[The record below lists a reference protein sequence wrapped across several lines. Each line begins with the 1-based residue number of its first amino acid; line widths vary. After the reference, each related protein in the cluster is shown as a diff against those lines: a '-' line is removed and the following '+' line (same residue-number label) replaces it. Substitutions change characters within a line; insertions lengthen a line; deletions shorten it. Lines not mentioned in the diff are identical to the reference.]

1 MNQKLSND
9 HNAENCVHTVKQK
22 LILST
27 PIGSPGSQCQEEND
41 LHPKLKGD
49 TMTLDETTR
58 FRITNKFVGILGDED
73 TAKLM
78 DAIPPID
85 WNRFATKDD
94 IAAATI
100 LTKAEMELEF
110 ANFRTE
116 VSMQFAD
123 VRNEMRTE
131 FADVRTEMRT
141 EFADV
146 RTDMNN
152 RFAEVQLSFAKVDV
166 KFAEADA
173 KMQKAFRAH
182 TLTMISCIFTFNAL
196 MVSLVTWL
204 R

>member
-1 MNQKLSND
+1 
-9 HNAENCVHTVKQK
+9 
-22 LILST
+22 
-27 PIGSPGSQCQEEND
+27 
-41 LHPKLKGD
+41 
-49 TMTLDETTR
+49 MTLDETTR

-73 TAKLM
+73 AAKLM

-85 WNRFATKDD
+85 WDRFATKDD

-116 VSMQFAD
+116 VAVQ
-123 VRNEMRTE
+123 

-141 EFADV
+141 EFADVRNEMRTEFTDV

-173 KMQKAFRAH
+173 KMQKAFRAQ
-182 TLTMISCIFTFNAL
+182 TLTMVSFLFTVNAL

>member
-1 MNQKLSND
+1 
-9 HNAENCVHTVKQK
+9 
-22 LILST
+22 
-27 PIGSPGSQCQEEND
+27 
-41 LHPKLKGD
+41 
-49 TMTLDETTR
+49 MTLDETTR
-58 FRITNKFVGILGDED
+58 FRITNKFVGILGEED
-73 TAKLM
+73 AAKLM
-78 DAIPPID
+78 DSIPPID
-85 WNRFATKDD
+85 WDRFATKDD

-116 VSMQFAD
+116 VAVQFANFRTE
-123 VRNEMRTE
+123 VAVQFAEVRTE
-131 FADVRTEMRT
+131 FADVRNEMRT

-173 KMQKAFRAH
+173 KMQKAFRAQ
-182 TLTMISCIFTFNAL
+182 TLTMVSFLFTVNAL
-196 MVSLVTWL
+196 LVSLVTWL

>member
-1 MNQKLSND
+1 
-9 HNAENCVHTVKQK
+9 
-22 LILST
+22 
-27 PIGSPGSQCQEEND
+27 
-41 LHPKLKGD
+41 
-49 TMTLDETTR
+49 MTLDDTPR
-58 FRITNKFVGILGDED
+58 FRITDKFVGILGDED
-73 TAKLM
+73 AAKLM

-85 WNRFATKDD
+85 WDRFATKDD

-116 VSMQFAD
+116 
-123 VRNEMRTE
+123 
-131 FADVRTEMRT
+131 
-141 EFADV
+141 
-146 RTDMNN
+146 MNS
-152 RFAEVQLSFAKVDV
+152 RFAEVQAGFSKVYV

-182 TLTMISCIFTFNAL
+182 TLTLISCMFTFNAL